1 MAGEETWTE
10 SPGQGEQPRAS
21 GNLGTKIQSQARG
34 GWIAPAI
41 VVSLLLAVYGL
52 TTCRAVFWYDS
63 AEFATAAKVWGIPHP
78 PGYPGYILIAHLF
91 TYLPL
96 SPAHAVNVLSS
107 VSMAGA
113 MGLLVVLCQQLGVRP
128 LYAALCTLLVSTADV
143 YWLNAVVAE
152 VYGPGLCFT
161 LGVLTSL
168 VNALQTQRMGPVWF
182 ASWLAGFGLG
192 VHYFLA
198 TLGLGYVT
206 LLFTIARRQRPRLG
220 DYVVATAMFA
230 FGLSVFVLLPLRS
243 AQGAP
248 LNFGDP
254 QTWPGF
260 VWVVSG
266 GNYRYFFADITWER
280 AKWFGTL
287 IATTLTWPG
296 VVVAVAGAATLG
308 KAVLRVECLALLL
321 AIIGN
326 TACFLPYNV
335 HDAEVFLIP
344 SLVLLT
350 PFIGLGAEWL
360 HRRLG
365 TIEVGRVPLRFLVA
379 GLLSAVGTYRVVANY
394 SKHDLSKFNAADEY
408 ARSLVDG
415 LPRNAYIANFTTP
428 PEWRYDAVFTYYR
441 LVRSARPDVTM
452 VTLPPPEYL
461 VQLVTA
467 KLPVYVYVPTYPV
480 QVPPFRVA
488 EKNGLFRLELDDSQ
502 AVNPAPVPAPPP
514 LPAPTATSTATPT
527 ELAPATSTAPSTVA
541 DVQSAPATS
550 ATEATTSVPAASAH

>member
-1 MAGEETWTE
+1 VVGEETWTE
-10 SPGQGEQPRAS
+10 STGQGERQRVS
-21 GNLGTKIQSQARG
+21 ENSMTKVRSEAQV
-34 GWIAPAI
+34 GWVAPAI
-41 VVSLLLAVYGL
+41 VVTLLLVVYGL
-52 TTCRAVFWYDS
+52 TTCRSVFWYDS

-78 PGYPGYILIAHLF
+78 PGYPGYIAIAHLF

-113 MGLLVVLCQQLGVRP
+113 MGLLVVLCQQFGVRP
-128 LYAALCTLLVSTADV
+128 LYAALSTLLVASADV

-168 VNALQTQRMGPVWF
+168 INALQTHRMGPVWF

-198 TLGLGYVT
+198 TLGLGYVV
-206 LLFTIARRQRPRLG
+206 LLFAIARRQRARFG
-220 DYVVATAMFA
+220 DYAVATAMFA

-254 QTWPGF
+254 QHWPGF

-266 GNYRYFFADITWER
+266 GNYRYFFTNITWER
-280 AKWFGTL
+280 AKWFGSL
-287 IATTLTWPG
+287 IAATLTWPG
-296 VVVAVAGAATLG
+296 LVVAFAGVATLG

-321 AIIGN
+321 AIVGN

-344 SLVLLT
+344 TLVLLT
-350 PFIGLGAEWL
+350 PFIGLGAEWI

-365 TIEVGRVPLRFLVA
+365 TLEVGRVPLRFLVA

-394 SKHDLSKFNAADEY
+394 SKHDFSKFSAADEY
-408 ARSLVDG
+408 ARSMVDG
-415 LPRNAYIANFTTP
+415 LPHGAFIANFTTP

-441 LVRSARPDVTM
+441 IVQSARPDVTM
-452 VTLPPPEYL
+452 VILPPPEYL

-480 QVPPFRVA
+480 QVSPFRVT
-488 EKNGLFRLELDDSQ
+488 EQNGLFRLELDGSQ
-502 AVNPAPVPAPPP
+502 AGNPPPAPVPTSPSEPAEPPASAEPTAP
-514 LPAPTATSTATPT
+514 AEQAATSTATDVPS
-527 ELAPATSTAPSTVA
+527 TSAPSSSET
-541 DVQSAPATS
+541 AT
-550 ATEATTSVPAASAH
+550 PP

>member
-1 MAGEETWTE
+1 MVGEETWTE
-10 SPGQGEQPRAS
+10 SPGQGERDRVS
-21 GNLGTKIQSQARG
+21 ENSVTKIRSETKIWWA
-34 GWIAPAI
+34 APA
-41 VVSLLLAVYGL
+41 VVVCLLLAVYGL

-96 SPAHAVNVLSS
+96 APAHAVNVLST
-107 VSMAGA
+107 VSMASA
-113 MGLLVVLCQQLGVRP
+113 MGLLVIFCQQLGIRP
-128 LYAALCTLLVSTADV
+128 LYAALCTLLVATADV

-198 TLGLGYVT
+198 TLGLGYVA
-206 LLFTIARRQRPRLG
+206 LLFSIARRQRARIG

-230 FGLSVFVLLPLRS
+230 FGLSVFILLPLRS

-266 GNYRYFFADITWER
+266 GNYRYFFTNITWER

-287 IATTLTWPG
+287 IATTLTVPG
-296 VVVAVAGAATLG
+296 VVMAVAGAATLG

-321 AIIGN
+321 AIVGN

-350 PFIGLGAEWL
+350 PFIGLGAEWI

-365 TIEVGRVPLRFLVA
+365 TFEVGRVPLRFLVA
-379 GLLSAVGTYRVVANY
+379 GLLSAVGTYRAVASY

-415 LPRNAYIANFTTP
+415 LPQGAFIANFTTP

-441 LVRSARPDVTM
+441 LVLAARPDVTM
-452 VTLPPPEYL
+452 VTLPPPEFL

-467 KLPVYVYVPTYPV
+467 QLPVYVYVPTYPV
-480 QVPPFRVA
+480 QVPPFRVI
-488 EKNGLFRLELDDSQ
+488 EQNGLFRLELDGSEV
-502 AVNPAPVPAPPP
+502 VNPPPAPA
-514 LPAPTATSTATPT
+514 PAATTTGEVS
-527 ELAPATSTAPSTVA
+527 ELAPPLASTALSAPTPTVA
-541 DVQSAPATS
+541 DVQATSATS
-550 ATEATTSVPAASAH
+550 ATEAIPSASFTGAH